1 VTPPLV
7 LASGSPRRHG
17 LLQEVGIDHEVAP
30 SGEEENLASGETVDA
45 HICRLAVAKARA
57 VAARYPDRWVLG
69 ADTVVVLE
77 GRILGKPSGTS
88 DARRMLA
95 RMSGRT
101 HEVCGAIALVYG
113 GRQWLGSDTSR
124 VTFRHLR
131 EDEIAAYV
139 AGGEPL
145 DKAGA
150 YGIQEEG
157 RRLVVGWEGSFTN
170 IVGLSVPLL
179 RRLLVEAGAPYAIKP
194 RHRSR

>member
-1 VTPPLV
+1 MATTLL
-7 LASGSPRRHG
+7 LASGSPRRHEI
-17 LLQEVGIDHEVAP
+17 LQELGIDHEVLL
-30 SGEEENLASGETVDA
+30 SGVAEAEVAGEAVDA
-45 HICRLAVAKARA
+45 HVRRLALDKARA
-57 VAARYPDRWVLG
+57 VARHHPGRWVLG
-69 ADTVVVLE
+69 ADTVVVLG
-77 GRILGKPSGTS
+77 GRILGKPASAA
-88 DARRMLA
+88 DARHMLG

-101 HEVCGAIALVYG
+101 HEVRGAIALVRG
-113 GRQWLGSDTSR
+113 DRHWVGDDASR

-157 RRLVVGWEGSFTN
+157 RRLVAGWDGPFTN

-179 RRLLVEAGAPYAIKP
+179 RRLLAESGAPYVATP
-194 RHRSR
+194 RRRR

>member
-1 VTPPLV
+1 MTATLL
-7 LASGSPRRHG
+7 LASGSPRRHEI
-17 LLQEVGIDHEVAP
+17 LQELGIDHEVLL
-30 SGEEENLASGETVDA
+30 SGVAEAEVAGEAVDA
-45 HICRLAVAKARA
+45 HVRRLALDKAQA
-57 VAARYPDRWVLG
+57 VARRHPGRWVLG
-69 ADTVVVLE
+69 ADTVVVLG
-77 GRILGKPSGTS
+77 GRILGKPASAA
-88 DARRMLA
+88 DARHMLG

-101 HEVCGAIALVYG
+101 HEVRGAIALVRG
-113 GRQWLGSDTSR
+113 DRHWVGDDLSR

-157 RRLVVGWEGSFTN
+157 RRLVAGWDGPFTN

-179 RRLLVEAGAPYAIKP
+179 RRLLTESGAPYAATP
-194 RHRSR
+194 RRHR